1 LGVAIDV
8 TARNE
13 KGQTVIRK
21 GEPSNHKIMV
31 NGEER
36 FFFVTDPMLMES
48 ISMMSQGELSTVL
61 NVVAAPATLLR
72 ETVTRDPGFVLA
84 NMMRDTL
91 SAWTTSGSDMKPV
104 IDTVKN
110 FNKDLE
116 MLERMGVSG
125 GYDFRDD
132 PLGIT
137 DYFNRELTKQGM
149 GKDGLPI
156 LKQFKMGWDW
166 LGQQT
171 TKSDMATRR
180 AVYDDVLARTGN
192 QTEAAFQAI
201 EIINFSGRGGDPIF
215 RLFTAGIPFLNARIQ
230 GLDVFYRAGR
240 GKYSAKQT
248 EFSKG
253 QIQKSFILR
262 GATLATI
269 SALYYLMVS
278 DTEEYKNARPE
289 IRDNNWIIPNP
300 FGEVGLKIPIPFEVG
315 VVFKTI
321 PETMLRYYY
330 DDSSPREV
338 GETLRRSF
346 GTTLEINPLGIQA
359 MLPLLE
365 AGINRSFFTQ
375 RAIVPYYMET
385 GLDPWRQTHFN
396 TNALAQ
402 TLGEALNI
410 SPMKIEHVLRGYTGT
425 LGTYVLDVVDST
437 MRAFSSPEMRY
448 ERRIEQYPI
457 LKRFTQSELGGGY
470 AAQFYDL
477 RTEVNRMVQT
487 LNDIN
492 KRGTTE
498 EAWAYYMTRPDLLAI
513 RDEVLSID
521 RYMSDYRQERDAI
534 MKLDTDPEIKKDM
547 LYRLEVERD
556 AILSVVPE
564 MKKQIDSPFL
574 RIGNVTGQ

>member
-1 LGVAIDV
+1 
-8 TARNE
+8 
-13 KGQTVIRK
+13 
-21 GEPSNHKIMV
+21 M
-31 NGEER
+31 
-36 FFFVTDPMLMES
+36 
-48 ISMMSQGELSTVL
+48 
-61 NVVAAPATLLR
+61 
-72 ETVTRDPGFVLA
+72 
-84 NMMRDTL
+84 
-91 SAWTTSGSDMKPV
+91 
-104 IDTVKN
+104 
-110 FNKDLE
+110 
-116 MLERMGVSG
+116 
-125 GYDFRDD
+125 
-132 PLGIT
+132 
-137 DYFNRELTKQGM
+137 
-149 GKDGLPI
+149 
-156 LKQFKMGWDW
+156 
-166 LGQQT
+166 
-171 TKSDMATRR
+171 
-180 AVYDDVLARTGN
+180 
-192 QTEAAFQAI
+192 
-201 EIINFSGRGGDPIF
+201 
-215 RLFTAGIPFLNARIQ
+215 
-230 GLDVFYRAGR
+230 
-240 GKYSAKQT
+240 
-248 EFSKG
+248 
-253 QIQKSFILR
+253 
-262 GATLATI
+262 
-269 SALYYLMVS
+269 
-278 DTEEYKNARPE
+278 
-289 IRDNNWIIPNP
+289 
-300 FGEVGLKIPIPFEVG
+300 KIPIPFEVG

-321 PETMLRYYY
+321 PETMLRYFY

-346 GTTLEINPLGIQA
+346 ATTLELNPFALQA
-359 MLPLLE
+359 TLPLLE
-365 AGINRSFFTQ
+365 ATLNHSFFTQ
-375 RAIVPYYMET
+375 RDIVPYYMET
-385 GLDPWRQTHFN
+385 GLEPWRQTHPT

-410 SPMKIEHVLRGYTGT
+410 SPIKIEHVLRGYTGT

-448 ERRIEQYPI
+448 EKRIEQYPVF
-457 LKRFTQSELGGGY
+457 KRFLQSELGGGY